1 MSFNDV
7 TIINALAAHLEA
19 ATPPTGYT
27 LRKVHAY
34 PPDNLAVVPA
44 AVIVPADDI
53 INYGAANRQITLNLA
68 VTLYLN
74 PQADLARKYQDL
86 MTWRTWLRDS
96 LINGVTLN
104 GTDAVAQAS
113 VTGTSIGN
121 DQWADQDYLTVTATV
136 EISAVE
142 AINAS
147 A

>member
-7 TIINALAAHLEA
+7 TVINALAAHLEA

-44 AVIVPADDI
+44 AVIVPADDTVS
-53 INYGAANRQITLNLA
+53 YGAANRQITLNLA